1 MNLQNLIGGMSA
13 AQYAGQQSAEEARTA
28 ERQVRE
34 LERMRAQDALSVRN
48 EQYRQGLMQPVE
60 GPAALPGGAPV
71 GLATPTMVGAPS
83 APAAP
88 AAPAPR
94 PPAGPSPFLSPTAP
108 NQSTAESARL
118 ARAGRPPAIMTPEQA
133 QVMLDRAALMKAPAA
148 ALDIAS
154 LPISAGVNALG
165 TLVAGGQNLVNR
177 GINAVTGE
185 QTMRTDKA
193 YPKTSYTSFYDALV
207 RTPEEAVRLGTMTEA
222 QRLAELQRLNT
233 QAQPAATAPQ
243 AAPAAPAANVPRGI
257 RNNNPGNIIASP
269 FATRMGATGVDDKGF
284 AIFPDAA
291 SGERAAVSLLGVY
304 GQQGLN
310 TVEQIVSKWSPPN
323 APGNT
328 PQATQNYINFVS
340 QQLGVAPGVP
350 LNMQDP
356 QVLQRIAAA
365 KFKFENGPG
374 PLGQG
379 AAQPAMAATPT
390 APAQAAAPAA
400 APAPTMQFT
409 PEQITRISTQ
419 AQQELRM
426 ADMRLQELN
435 RLLPLAPDV
444 ATASKIREQANQI
457 RFTSFAVQLTDAAA
471 QAMGGNQNALAQLA
485 TAARV
490 QYAQTPQGFVEVALD
505 PATNQY
511 KAVSQPM
518 PLNSFINSL
527 YSVATGAAAKAE
539 AQRREAALKVQG
551 EIAVEQVK
559 GLNKLR
565 EVSATAERD
574 LQKALFERQLSAND
588 VAKIDTVGGLGKEQV
603 VVTMKNGQM
612 AILQPAQDLGGGMM
626 SQPRLQP
633 IQ

>member
-13 AQYAGQQSAEEARTA
+13 AQLAGQLSAQEARTA
-28 ERQVRE
+28 ETDIRN
-34 LERMRAQDALSVRN
+34 LERMRAQDALSVRT

-83 APAAP
+83 AAP
-88 AAPAPR
+88 AASAPR

-165 TLVAGGQNLVNR
+165 TVVAGGQNLVNR

-243 AAPAAPAANVPRGI
+243 AAPAAPAANAPRGI

-379 AAQPAMAATPT
+379 AAQPAIAATPT
-390 APAQAAAPAA
+390 APAQAAAPA

-490 QYAQTPQGFVEVALD
+490 QYAQTPQGFVEVSLD

-518 PLNSFINSL
+518 PLNSFVNSL

-539 AQRREAALKVQG
+539 AQRREAMLKVQG
-551 EIAVEQVK
+551 ELMVEREK

-565 EVSATAERD
+565 EVSATAEAN
-574 LQKALFERQLSAND
+574 LQKLLAERNMTMND
-588 VAKIDTVGGLGKEQV
+588 VANVNTVGGLGKEQIII
-603 VVTMKNGQM
+603 TTKGGQM
-612 AILQPAQDLGGGMM
+612 AIFQPAQDLGGGMM

>member
-13 AQYAGQQSAEEARTA
+13 AQYAGQQSAEEARAA
-28 ERQVRE
+28 EKQVRD
-34 LERMRAQDALSVRN
+34 LERMRAQDALSVRA

-71 GLATPTMVGAPS
+71 GLATPTMVGAPM
-83 APAAP
+83 AAP
-88 AAPAPR
+88 AAAPVQQA
-94 PPAGPSPFLSPTAP
+94 PAGPSAFLRPGAP
-108 NQSTAESARL
+108 DQSAAETARL
-118 ARAGRPPAIMTPEQA
+118 ARAGTPGTAPYENVAGYTPPAGMTGPQN
-133 QVMLDRAALMKAPAA
+133 MAALRDARMQRFANPQAA
-148 ALDIAS
+148 AAAA
-154 LPISAGVNALG
+154 P
-165 TLVAGGQNLVNR
+165 
-177 GINAVTGE
+177 
-185 QTMRTDKA
+185 M
-193 YPKTSYTSFYDALV
+193 P
-207 RTPEEAVRLGTMTEA
+207 EA
-222 QRLAELQRLNT
+222 QRLAELQRLNAGST
-233 QAQPAATAPQ
+233 APAAPAQATQ
-243 AAPAAPAANVPRGI
+243 AAPAANAPRGI

-284 AIFPDAA
+284 AIFPDASA
-291 SGERAAVSLLGVY
+291 GERAAVSLLGVY
-304 GQQGLN
+304 GQQGRN
-310 TVEQIVSKWSPPN
+310 TIEQIVNKWSPPN

-328 PQATQNYINFVS
+328 PQATQAYVNFVS
-340 QQLGVAPGVP
+340 QQLGVAPNAP

-365 KFKFENGPG
+365 QFKFENGIG

-379 AAQPAMAATPT
+379 AAPQAMAPG
-390 APAQAAAPAA
+390 APAQQAAAPTQA
-400 APAPTMQFT
+400 APAAPAAPTMQFT
-409 PEQITRISTQ
+409 PDQITRISSQ

-457 RFTSFAVQLTDAAA
+457 RFTSFGVQVTDAAA
-471 QAMGGNQNALAQLA
+471 QAMGGNQQALAQLA

-539 AQRREAALKVQG
+539 QARREAMLKAQG

-565 EVSATAERD
+565 EVSATAEKD
-574 LQKALFERQLSAND
+574 LQKALFDRQLSAND
-588 VAKIDTVGGLGKEQV
+588 VVKIDTVGGLGKEQV
-603 VVTMKNGQM
+603 LVTMKNGQI
-612 AILQPAQDLGGGMM
+612 ALLQPAQDLGGGMM

>member
-1 MNLQNLIGGMSA
+1 MNLQNLIGGLSA

-83 APAAP
+83 AAPAAAP
-88 AAPAPR
+88 ASQA
-94 PPAGPSPFLSPTAP
+94 PAGPSSFLRPNAP
-108 NQSTAESARL
+108 DQSAAESARL
-118 ARAGRPPAIMTPEQA
+118 ARVGTAAPTSAPYANLAGYTPPAGETGPQTM
-133 QVMLDRAALMKAPAA
+133 AALRESRMRRFANPQAA
-148 ALDIAS
+148 AQET
-154 LPISAGVNALG
+154 GV
-165 TLVAGGQNLVNR
+165 
-177 GINAVTGE
+177 
-185 QTMRTDKA
+185 
-193 YPKTSYTSFYDALV
+193 P
-207 RTPEEAVRLGTMTEA
+207 MTEA
-222 QRLAELQRLNT
+222 QRFAELQQKN
-233 QAQPAATAPQ
+233 AQSTSVQQ
-243 AAPAAPAANVPRGI
+243 AAPAASAPRGI

-379 AAQPAMAATPT
+379 ATQPAMAATPT

-490 QYAQTPQGFVEVALD
+490 QYAQTPQGFVEVSLD

>member
-13 AQYAGQQSAEEARTA
+13 AQYAGQQSAEEARAA

-60 GPAALPGGAPV
+60 GIPALPGGTPM
-71 GLATPTMVGAPS
+71 GLATPTMVGAPAVAS
-83 APAAP
+83 SAAP
-88 AAPAPR
+88 ASQAPT
-94 PPAGPSPFLSPTAP
+94 GPSAFLRPTAP
-108 NQSTAESARL
+108 DQSTAESARL
-118 ARAGRPPAIMTPEQA
+118 ARVGTPAPTAAPYANLAGYTPPAGETGPQSM
-133 QVMLDRAALMKAPAA
+133 AALRDSRMRRFANPQAA
-148 ALDIAS
+148 AQET
-154 LPISAGVNALG
+154 GV
-165 TLVAGGQNLVNR
+165 
-177 GINAVTGE
+177 
-185 QTMRTDKA
+185 
-193 YPKTSYTSFYDALV
+193 P
-207 RTPEEAVRLGTMTEA
+207 MTEA
-222 QRLAELQRLNT
+222 QRFAELQQKNT
-233 QAQPAATAPQ
+233 QATAI
-243 AAPAAPAANVPRGI
+243 PAAPAANAPRGI

-310 TVEQIVSKWSPPN
+310 TVDQIVSKWSPPN

-340 QQLGVAPGVP
+340 KELGVAPGAP

-379 AAQPAMAATPT
+379 TAQPAMAGAPT
-390 APAQAAAPAA
+390 AAPAQAAAPAA
-400 APAPTMQFT
+400 PAAPTMQFT

-419 AQQELRM
+419 AQQEMRM

-435 RLLPLAPDV
+435 RMLAMAPDV
-444 ATASKIREQANQI
+444 ATASKIRETANQI
-457 RFTSFAVQLTDAAA
+457 RFTSYGVQLTDAAA
-471 QAMGGNQNALAQLA
+471 QAMGGNQDALAQLA

-490 QYAQTPQGFVEVALD
+490 QYAQTPQGFVEVSLD

-603 VVTMKNGQM
+603 LVTMKNGQI
-612 AILQPAQDLGGGMM
+612 AVLQPAQDLGGGMM